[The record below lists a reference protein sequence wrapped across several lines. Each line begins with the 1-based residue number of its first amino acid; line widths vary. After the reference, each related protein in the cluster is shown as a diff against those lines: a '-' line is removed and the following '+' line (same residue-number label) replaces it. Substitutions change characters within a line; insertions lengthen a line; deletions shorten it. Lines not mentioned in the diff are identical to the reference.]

1 MSLIWILAVFV
12 VVILL
17 LLVCLLLLCL
27 GAYIY
32 YKRQEEKILMDES
45 IFDHPYMIA
54 RPLGAYEMQEEL
66 LKLGKRGRGKPSSE

>member
-1 MSLIWILAVFV
+1 MSLIWLLAVFV
-12 VVILL
+12 VVLL
-17 LLVCLLLLCL
+17 LLLLCILLLCL

-66 LKLGKRGRGKPSSE
+66 LKFGKRGRGKPSSE